1 MWSFRNAFLAIFL
14 ALVGVPLGLFWT
26 WPHAS
31 AVHHDLEEAR
41 DRHLV
46 IAGNLGAALERY
58 HEDLVSTF
66 DYFASA
72 LFADRDL
79 DPAREMLASN
89 RFIAVCI
96 VDEETGLVLG
106 GFAGLQPGCPF
117 AVGADRMS
125 RLRAHAADSITRVMG
140 LEAGDLGSPVFAL
153 VRRQGRRI
161 AVGWVST
168 SYVVEIAR
176 RVAFG
181 RSAHAVV
188 VDQTGRAVAYPDP
201 RSAFEMRDLSRL
213 PIVQRMIAG
222 ASGVD
227 TFLSPSSGDE
237 MVAGYTTVRGPGW
250 GVMVPQPK
258 SEIAAK
264 AGEARISALLL
275 FAAGLL
281 SAALIAL
288 RASLMIVEPV
298 SRVISS
304 TAHLRSGDGGA
315 VIEAPSR
322 LAPKEIHQLVASFNE
337 MAGSIA
343 EARAAET
350 AALRRA
356 ETASSF
362 KTDFLRTVTHE
373 FRSPLNAII
382 GFSELVLKGAGARTL
397 TATQQAAIADINAGG
412 RHLLSLTN
420 DLLDLSRIEA
430 GRYSLNI
437 EAIGVDEIVERC
449 MRFLAA
455 DAARRSISFVTDIDA
470 SADLMVDERAM
481 FQVMLNLASNAVK
494 YGRDDGTILFSAQR
508 VETGIAL
515 SVTDDGPGI
524 APEHLARVLEP
535 FQRCETSENRHVLGS
550 GLGLPIVKRLV
561 ELHGGSFRLD
571 SAVGEG
577 TCAVILLPAGCVVG
591 SSSSMPHS
599 SVPHPVPAAARDALV
614 AA

>member
-14 ALVGVPLGLFWT
+14 ALVGVPLGLFWI
-26 WPHAS
+26 WPHAR
-31 AVHHDLEEAR
+31 AVHQDLEEAR

-66 DYFASA
+66 GYFASA
-72 LFADRDL
+72 LFVDHDL
-79 DPAREMLASN
+79 HPARDVLASL
-89 RFIAVCI
+89 RFTAICI
-96 VDEETGLVLG
+96 VDEGTGLVLG

-117 AVGADRMS
+117 VVPADRMN
-125 RLRAHAADSITRVMG
+125 RIRAHVGEGTTRMMRSEADG
-140 LEAGDLGSPVFAL
+140 NGAPVLAL
-153 VRRQGRRI
+153 ARRQEGRI
-161 AVGWVST
+161 AIGWVST
-168 SYVVEIAR
+168 SYLVEIGR

-181 RSAHAVV
+181 RHGHAVV
-188 VDQTGRAVAYPDP
+188 VDHTGRAVAHPDP
-201 RSAFEMRDLSRL
+201 TWAFEMRDLSRL
-213 PIVQRMIAG
+213 PIVQRMISG
-222 ASGVD
+222 GSGVD
-227 TFLSPSSGDE
+227 TFFSPAFGED
-237 MVAGYTTVRGPGW
+237 MIAGYTSVRGPGW

-288 RASLMIVEPV
+288 RAALMIVEPV
-298 SRVISS
+298 RHVIAN
-304 TAHLRSGDGGA
+304 TARLRSGDGGA
-315 VIEAPSR
+315 AIEPPSR
-322 LAPKEIHQLVASFNE
+322 LAPVEIHQLVASFNE

-343 EARAAET
+343 DARAAET

-356 ETASSF
+356 EAASSF

-382 GFSELVLKGAGARTL
+382 GFSELVLKGSGAHML
-397 TATQQAAIADINAGG
+397 TPTQQAAIADINAGG

-430 GRYSLNI
+430 GRYALNI
-437 EAIGVDEIVERC
+437 ETIGVDEIVDRC
-449 MRFLAA
+449 ARFLAA
-455 DAARRSISFVTDIDA
+455 DAARRNISFETDIGDA
-470 SADLMVDERAM
+470 PDLLVDERAM

-494 YGRDDGTILFSAQR
+494 YGRDDGTILISAQPTESG
-508 VETGIAL
+508 VVL

-561 ELHGGSFRLD
+561 ELHGGTFRLD

-577 TCAVILLPAGCVVG
+577 TCAVIVLPRTRVV
-591 SSSSMPHS
+591 P
-599 SVPHPVPAAARDALV
+599 PPLPKPAAPAKSALEV

>member
-14 ALVGVPLGLFWT
+14 ALVGVPLGLFWI
-26 WPHAS
+26 WPHAR
-31 AVHHDLEEAR
+31 AVHQDLEEAR

-58 HEDLVSTF
+58 HDDLVSTF
-66 DYFASA
+66 GYFASA
-72 LFADRDL
+72 LFVDDHLR
-79 DPAREMLASN
+79 PARDMLASL
-89 RFIAVCI
+89 RFTAVCI
-96 VDEETGLVLG
+96 VDEETGIVLG

-117 AVGADRMS
+117 IVPADHMS
-125 RLRAHAADSITRVMG
+125 RIRAHVGEGATRMMRSQADDNG
-140 LEAGDLGSPVFAL
+140 APVLAL
-153 VRRQGRRI
+153 ARRQENRI
-161 AVGWVST
+161 AIGWIST
-168 SYVVEIAR
+168 SYLVEIGR

-181 RSAHAVV
+181 RQGHAVI
-188 VDQTGRAVAYPDP
+188 VDHAGRAVAHPDP
-201 RSAFEMRDLSRL
+201 SWAFEMRDLSHL

-227 TFLSPSSGDE
+227 TFFSPAFGED
-237 MVAGYTTVRGPGW
+237 MIAGYTSVRGPGW

-288 RASLMIVEPV
+288 RAALMIVEPV
-298 SRVISS
+298 RRVIAS
-304 TAHLRSGDGGA
+304 TARLRSGDGGA
-315 VIEAPSR
+315 VIDSPSR
-322 LAPKEIHQLVASFNE
+322 LAPNEIHQLVASFNV
-337 MAGSIA
+337 MARSLA
-343 EARAAET
+343 EARSAET

-397 TATQQAAIADINAGG
+397 TPTQQAAIADINAGG

-430 GRYSLNI
+430 GRYTLNI
-437 EAIGVDEIVERC
+437 ETIGVDEIVDRC

-455 DAARRSISFVTDIDA
+455 DAARRNITFETDIDGA
-470 SADLMVDERAM
+470 PDLQVDERAM

-494 YGRDDGTILFSAQR
+494 YGRDNGTILLFAQPADGGIVIR
-508 VETGIAL
+508 VN
-515 SVTDDGPGI
+515 DDGPGI
-524 APEHLARVLEP
+524 APAHLARVLEP

-561 ELHGGSFRLD
+561 ELHGGTFRLD
-571 SAVGEG
+571 STVGEG
-577 TCAVILLPAGCVVG
+577 TCAVIVLPRTCVALPPD
-591 SSSSMPHS
+591 SQ
-599 SVPHPVPAAARDALV
+599 PAAPAKSAFE
-614 AA
+614 AAA